1 MLLDGNILPTK
12 DYTTL
17 KSPKGS
23 PISGL
28 KEHCANP
35 LFHKT
40 GQVSRER
47 RKNFVTSQI
56 SSRGSQAQY
65 MNQDFRLS
73 NLDKPINQILKD
85 TI

>member
-1 MLLDGNILPTK
+1 MLFDRHILPTK
-12 DYTTL
+12 DYSTL

-28 KEHCANP
+28 KEHRGNP
-35 LFHKT
+35 LFHKA
-40 GQVSRER
+40 GQASREG

-56 SSRGSQAQY
+56 SSRGSGLSKWTKTS
-65 MNQDFRLS
+65 RLS